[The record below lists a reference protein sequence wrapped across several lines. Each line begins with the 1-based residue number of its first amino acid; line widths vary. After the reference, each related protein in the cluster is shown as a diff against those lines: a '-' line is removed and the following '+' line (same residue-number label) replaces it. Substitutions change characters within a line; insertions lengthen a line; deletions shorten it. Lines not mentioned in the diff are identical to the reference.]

1 MNLSLKHRDSKILPN
16 TRKKMGSK
24 NQALNY
30 RHVVTTLSIFYDG
43 AFLRK
48 KVTSFGGELEQ
59 KAPT

>member
-1 MNLSLKHRDSKILPN
+1 
-16 TRKKMGSK
+16 MGSK

-30 RHVVTTLSIFYDG
+30 RRVVTPLSIFYDG

-48 KVTSFGGELEQ
+48 KVTSFGRELVLQ